1 MVPDLQIEQ
10 IPLKKI
16 SWPAQERKHFGQAE
30 LEEMAATI
38 RVHGILEPIGVIKA
52 GDGFE
57 GQFGQRRWLAG
68 ELAGLEFIPAIVR
81 AKPITE
87 AAAME
92 VRLIENLARESLRPL
107 ELSVGID
114 QLMKVSGL
122 TVAEAGK
129 RIGMK
134 PAAAIKSLSL
144 LQLPETIR
152 RQIDAGA
159 IGPAAGY
166 ELARVEDPQVRA
178 ELAAEVAQ
186 GKLTRDALARTI
198 KSLKRPAAGSKEGGR
213 SKVTARLTGH
223 RMVTVQGEKLTVDS
237 LIATL
242 EELLNRCRKARSQ
255 KLALRTMLN
264 VLADEAR
271 QSV

>member
-1 MVPDLQIEQ
+1 MSDLQIEQ

-16 SWPAQERKHFGQAE
+16 SWPAQERKHFGKAE
-30 LEEMAATI
+30 LEELAATI
-38 RVHGILEPIGVIKA
+38 RVHGILEPIGVTRVP
-52 GDGFE
+52 DGFE
-57 GQFGQRRWLAG
+57 GQFGQRRWMAG

-81 AKPITE
+81 EKPFTE

-92 VRLIENLARESLRPL
+92 IRLIENLARESLRPL
-107 ELSVGID
+107 ELSVAID
-114 QLMKVSGL
+114 QLMKVGGL
-122 TVAEAGK
+122 SVSEVGK
-129 RIGMK
+129 RVGMK
-134 PAAAIKSLSL
+134 SAAVIKSVSL
-144 LQLPETIR
+144 LQLSEPIR

-178 ELAAEVAQ
+178 ELAAQVAQ
-186 GKLTRDALARTI
+186 GKFTRDGLANTI
-198 KSLKRPAAGSKEGGR
+198 KTLKRPSGGSRERGR
-213 SKVTARLTGH
+213 SKVTARLAGQ
-223 RMVTVQGEKLTVDS
+223 RMITVRGEKLTVDS

-271 QSV
+271 QSL